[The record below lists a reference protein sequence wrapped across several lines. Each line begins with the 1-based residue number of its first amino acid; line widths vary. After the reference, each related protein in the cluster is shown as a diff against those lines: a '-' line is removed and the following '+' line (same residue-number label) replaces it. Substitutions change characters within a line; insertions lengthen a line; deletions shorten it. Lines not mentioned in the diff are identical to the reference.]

1 MENNDRPKKQHNS
14 INEWDKVHDWYWKK
28 RQSEIA
34 PAPKP
39 LTIEDIFPRIER
51 WGIGWEPIL
60 QSLRTVAESKPTYP
74 PYNIIKD
81 GDRYEIVMAVAGF
94 KKDQIKVEL
103 TGRDL
108 VVASLIDVEKSD
120 IRDVIHQGIA
130 QRNFK
135 VTFSLAEH
143 VEVKSA
149 KLADGL
155 LTIKLKMDLPE
166 EKKPKIFE
174 IE

>member
-1 MENNDRPKKQHNS
+1 MNNYPTPENPDEWKHRDIYNQWDYLKK
-14 INEWDKVHDWYWKK
+14 KK
-28 RQSEIA
+28 
-34 PAPKP
+34 PAVPQVG
-39 LTIEDIFPRIER
+39 LEDLFPRIER

-60 QSLRTVAESKPTYP
+60 QSLRATAQAKPTYP
-74 PYNIIKD
+74 PYNIVKD
-81 GDRYEIVMAVAGF
+81 EDRYEIVMAVAGF

-108 VVASLIDVEKSD
+108 VVSSTVDVEKED

-155 LTIKLKMDLPE
+155 LTIKLKMELPE
-166 EKKPKIFE
+166 EKKPKLFD